1 MSDINIEEDTN
12 FLNED
17 EIDALMNQTQDF
29 FEEQIIPTL
38 KKYESDSKD
47 TIDMTR
53 YIMFVNAV
61 YALLENGWDSDELQ
75 ELVMELS
82 QQGSDGTDYLQCSE
96 HE

>member
-1 MSDINIEEDTN
+1 MSNINIEEDTN

-82 QQGSDGTDYLQCSE
+82 QQGSDGTDYLQ
-96 HE
+96 